1 MSLLEQIMSDYKQAM
16 IAKEEPKKT
25 VLNMIIARAKNK
37 KIELQKDLEDS
48 EIIQLIK
55 KEIKEIAESM
65 WFLEKANRVE
75 DLEVEK
81 QKKLLLEFYLPST
94 MSPEQTKEL
103 ITSLITELNIT
114 DLAKERWILMKELMA
129 KYKWQIDWSL
139 VNEIINSMLT
149 A

>member
-1 MSLLEQIMSDYKQAM
+1 MSLLDQIMADYKQAM
-16 IAKEEPKKT
+16 FAKEEPKKT
-25 VLNMIIARAKNK
+25 VLNTIIARAKNK

-48 EIIQLIK
+48 EIVQLIK
-55 KEIKEIAESM
+55 KEIKEIAETM

-75 DLEVEK
+75 DLAIEK

-94 MSPEQTKEL
+94 MSAEQTKDL
-103 ITSLITELNIT
+103 IDSLIVELQIT
-114 DLAKERWILMKELMA
+114 DIAKQRWILMKELMA
-129 KYKWQIDWSL
+129 KYKSQIDWSL